1 MTCII
6 HYEGEKKYG
15 ELVQL
20 TETTSKRVLLA
31 KGFHESSDDG
41 HTLQCKTIP
50 SDDLRK
56 YMCHKVPCY
65 KKFVRITEN
74 VEGLK
79 SPNLPKPDMM
89 IKSPASSTRS
99 KKKLF
104 EPQVLST
111 TKKKLHKQP
120 VTPQPSYKLRSAVP
134 VSTSSSRNKYV
145 FGEECLVCNKYEL
158 RYKNKDREEVREY
171 PMLLTFDAPLEKIK

>member
-1 MTCII
+1 
-6 HYEGEKKYG
+6 
-15 ELVQL
+15 
-20 TETTSKRVLLA
+20 
-31 KGFHESSDDG
+31 
-41 HTLQCKTIP
+41 
-50 SDDLRK
+50 
-56 YMCHKVPCY
+56 MCHKVPCY

-99 KKKLF
+99 KQKLF

-111 TKKKLHKQP
+111 SKTKLHKQP

-171 PMLLTFDAPLEKIK
+171 PMLLTLDAPLEKIKKLLDKSEKSITNLIAAEFKYHDRCRKDLTRDRILKKEPKGHKSWAILQN